1 MVASRCITAGNDALI
16 QLVGGELN
24 ELQCVTASS
33 QTGRTPVVAPS
44 DSLFDFS
51 TWHSPPT
58 KLTAATP
65 S

>member
-1 MVASRCITAGNDALI
+1 MAASRCITAGNVTLI

-33 QTGRTPVVAPS
+33 QTGCTPVVAPS
-44 DSLFDFS
+44 DALFNFS